1 LPPRFIHRATPA
13 RFMRRARSSRNY
25 CQRVGAIDAINEW
38 RLPKVSEEKDEECDQ
53 DWQADTVSSV
63 ISSGIGLDLILM
75 WFLRS

>member
-1 LPPRFIHRATPA
+1 
-13 RFMRRARSSRNY
+13 
-25 CQRVGAIDAINEW
+25 VGAIDAINEW